1 MGYATILDIA
11 GSILIG
17 AMLLGIILKLNNT
30 ASWSIYSNAGELNC
44 QTNLTNMS
52 MMLESDFR
60 KIDYCSDNTNIQDPA
75 NAILAADTTSIKFI
89 SDLNKDGKMD
99 TVYYYLGPATEL
111 NSTANPRDK
120 ILYRIVNN
128 AAKLGSDAGITRFY
142 IVYYDING
150 DTVHTPVASASLS
163 LINDIELNMNIENV
177 TIDSSR
183 ANSYWRQARL
193 TVPNIKHR

>member
-44 QTNLTNMS
+44 QTNLTSMS
-52 MMLESDFR
+52 MVLENDFR

-99 TVYYYLGPATEL
+99 TVYYYIGPATEL
-111 NSTANPRDK
+111 SSTANPRDK

-142 IVYYDING
+142 IVYYDVNG
-150 DTVHTPVASASLS
+150 DTVHTPVSSTNLS
-163 LINDIELNMNIENV
+163 LINDIELNMNIENI
-177 TIDSSR
+177 TIDSSL

-193 TVPNIKHR
+193 TVPNIKNR

>member
-17 AMLLGIILKLNNT
+17 AMLLGIIFKLNNT

-44 QTNLTNMS
+44 QTNLTSMS
-52 MMLESDFR
+52 MILENDFR

-99 TVYYYLGPATEL
+99 TVYYYIGPATEL
-111 NSTANPRDK
+111 SSTANPRDK

-142 IVYYDING
+142 IVYYDVNG
-150 DTVHTPVASASLS
+150 DTVHTPVSSTNLS
-163 LINDIELNMNIENV
+163 LINDIELNMNIENTSV
-177 TIDSSR
+177 DSIQL
-183 ANSYWRQARL
+183 NSYWRQARL